1 MAISLITFACVF
13 GGALVGNFPRA
24 VLPEHHLSTESKD
37 VVKLGMG
44 LIATMTALVL
54 GLLIATAK
62 DSYDTQRSGLT
73 QVSVNVVFL
82 DRAMAHYGPETK
94 EARDLL
100 RSSVVRVIDQIWP
113 EAGSRPAQLAPM
125 AAGGD
130 VLYDKIQALSPQNE
144 AQRSLQAK
152 ALSISIDIGQARWLM
167 FQRMSSSIPVPFLVV
182 LVFWLTIIFVS
193 FGLFASPNA
202 TVIAVLLLCALSVAS
217 AIFLLLE
224 LDTPFD
230 GLIQISSA
238 PLRNALA
245 HLGQ

>member
-1 MAISLITFACVF
+1 
-13 GGALVGNFPRA
+13 
-24 VLPEHHLSTESKD
+24 
-37 VVKLGMG
+37 
-44 LIATMTALVL
+44 
-54 GLLIATAK
+54 
-62 DSYDTQRSGLT
+62 
-73 QVSVNVVFL
+73 VSVNIFFL
-82 DRAMAHYGPETK
+82 DRTMAHYGPETK

-100 RSSVVRVIDQIWP
+100 RSSVVRYLDRIWP
-113 EAGSRPAQLAPM
+113 EAGSQPAQLAPM
-125 AAGGD
+125 AAEGE
-130 VLYDKIQALSPQNE
+130 VLYDKIQALSPRNE

-167 FQRMSSSIPVPFLVV
+167 FQRTSSSIPVPFLVV

-202 TVIAVLLLCALSVAS
+202 TVIAVLLLCALSVAG

>member
-1 MAISLITFACVF
+1 
-13 GGALVGNFPRA
+13 
-24 VLPEHHLSTESKD
+24 
-37 VVKLGMG
+37 MG

-73 QVSVNVVFL
+73 QVSVNIFFL

-100 RSSVVRVIDQIWP
+100 RSSFVGAIDQIWP

-152 ALSISIDIGQARWLM
+152 ALSIGIDIGHARWLM
-167 FQRMSSSIPVPFLVV
+167 FQRMSSSIPVPFLLVV
-182 LVFWLTIIFVS
+182 VFWLTIIFVS

-202 TVIAVLLLCALSVAS
+202 TVIAVLLLCALSVAG